1 MIAKWLLQT
10 LTWIAAMGALLFAP
24 AGTLRW
30 AAAWVFLATMM
41 IIGLSAGSWLASTDP
56 ELLAERMRL
65 TARDEQPAADKLFV
79 PVIGGAFLIWFVTIG
94 LDHRIDGSDF
104 PIVLQALGLALML
117 VSTVFIMWVMREN
130 SFAAP
135 LVKVQRE
142 RGHHVV
148 SSGPYAW
155 VRHPMYSG
163 AILFFVGIPLLLSSG
178 WGLAISPLFIVLFAV
193 RTGIEERTLTADLPG
208 YGDYT
213 AHVRYRLLPGV
224 W

>member
-10 LTWIAAMGALLFAP
+10 LIWIAAMGALLFAP

-30 AAAWVFLATMM
+30 PSAWVFLATMA
-41 IIGLSAGSWLASTDP
+41 IIGLSAGSWLARTDP

-65 TARDEQPAADKLFV
+65 TAKDEQPAADKIFV
-79 PVIGGAFLIWFVTIG
+79 PVIGGAFLTWFVAIG

-104 PIVLQALGLALML
+104 PIVLQALGLALL
-117 VSTVFIMWVMREN
+117 LFSTVFIMWVMREN

-163 AILFFVGIPLLLSSG
+163 GIVFFIGIPLLLSSG
-178 WGLAISPLFIVLFAV
+178 WVL
-193 RTGIEERTLTADLPG
+193 RCR
-208 YGDYT
+208 
-213 AHVRYRLLPGV
+213 RYSSCCSLSAPE
-224 W
+224 

>member
-30 AAAWVFLATMM
+30 PAAWVFLATMT

-65 TARDEQPAADKLFV
+65 TARDEQPTADKVFV

-94 LDHRIDGSDF
+94 LDHRIDGLDF
-104 PIVLQALGLALML
+104 PIVVQALGLALML

-148 SSGPYAW
+148 STGPYAW

-193 RTGIEERTLTADLPG
+193 RTGIEERTLIADLPG

-213 AHVRYRLLPGV
+213 AQVRYRLLPGV